1 MTVPRLLNRSIALPF
16 LLAILCALLPARAAA
31 LAAAGSTSLNF
42 LELDSGA
49 RPAGL
54 AGAFTGLANSADA
67 IAYNPAGLANLPRAE
82 ATFMHN
88 QYLPGTRQEWLAFA
102 QPTADF
108 GTIGVSLNSFS
119 VDAFSAYDAND
130 NPTGKVSA
138 LDTALG
144 GAYAIQMGGGLS
156 LGIGGQIIS
165 SRLANK
171 SAAGTA
177 YDFGAHYHPS
187 PLIEFGAA
195 LLHVGPPIRYA
206 SEDSQL
212 PRTLKFGVVLHP
224 LFWLDDLRV
233 DQRFIDHLSV
243 IGDASI
249 PQNQSVLVAAAVEFA
264 YGPLYLRGGGRSGGY
279 AGPGYTAGMGV
290 NLSRLDKNKPELD
303 FDYAFVDYGAVG
315 QAQRVSVTLKFG
327 GRLKHH
333 NDSAPGWTWPWA
345 RKSGQVEHKT
355 DSDREPTTI
364 YFSPSSL

>member
-1 MTVPRLLNRSIALPF
+1 MTATRLLYRRIWP
-16 LLAILCALLPARAAA
+16 LLAVALLCALAPSRAGAV
-31 LAAAGSTSLNF
+31 AAAGSTSLNF
-42 LELDSGA
+42 LELDAGA
-49 RPAGL
+49 RPAAL
-54 AGAFTGLANSADA
+54 AGTFTGLANSVDA

-119 VDAFSAYDAND
+119 VDAFSSYDAND
-130 NPTGKVSA
+130 VPTGKVSA

-144 GAYAIQMGGGLS
+144 GAYAIQMGLGLS
-156 LGIGGQIIS
+156 LGIGGQIIN
-165 SRLANK
+165 SRLATKN
-171 SAAGTA
+171 ATGTA
-177 YDFGAHYHPS
+177 YDLGAHYKPG
-187 PLIEFGAA
+187 PLMEFGAA

-212 PRTLKFGVVLHP
+212 PRTFKFGVVLHP

-233 DQRFIDHLSV
+233 DQRFIDHVS
-243 IGDASI
+243 IMADASL
-249 PQNQSVLVAAAVEFA
+249 PENQSVLLASAVEFA
-264 YGPLYLRGGGRSGGY
+264 YGPLYLRGGGRTGGY
-279 AGPGYTAGMGV
+279 VGAGYTAGVGLA
-290 NLSRLDKNKPELD
+290 LSRLDKNKPEFD

-315 QAQRVSVTLKFG
+315 QAQRVSITLKFG

-345 RKSGQVEHKT
+345 RKTGRVEHKT
-355 DSDREPTTI
+355 DADREPTSI